1 VLGGYAAG
9 CSAIALQGARWLPCK
24 VLGSCAQQ
32 GARLVRRNVRGD
44 SRAARTRGSGQTR
57 AAGTGRNPRRCRGGA
72 AAPESWIWS
81 QYLKS
86 RDAGSVAV

>member
-32 GARLVRRNVRGD
+32 GARWSAATCAATPVPRELEEAGKLARPVPAETLGDVAAARPRRNRGSDRSIWNRAMLVRW
-44 SRAARTRGSGQTR
+44 Q
-57 AAGTGRNPRRCRGGA
+57 
-72 AAPESWIWS
+72 
-81 QYLKS
+81 
-86 RDAGSVAV
+86 